1 MKKDDFF
8 MSLALKKAQKA
19 FQMEEV
25 PVGAVV
31 ARGDKLLSQCHNLR
45 ETTHNPI
52 GHAELLA
59 IKSASEKLNSW
70 RLEDCRLYVSLE
82 PCLMCIG
89 AIIQSRISELIYSCP
104 DSKEGF
110 SSYYGLD
117 KHNSWTH
124 KIKIRSGIGSDE
136 SSQLL
141 KKFFKELR
149 ASIQK

>member
-1 MKKDDFF
+1 MN
-8 MSLALKKAQKA
+8 LALKEARKA
-19 FQMEEV
+19 FQAGEV

-31 ARGDKLLSQCHNLR
+31 VKGNELLSQSHNLR
-45 ETTHNPI
+45 ESDNNPI

-59 IKSASEKLNSW
+59 IKSASENLNSW

-89 AIIQSRISELIYSCP
+89 AIIQSRISDLIYACP
-104 DSKEGF
+104 DPKGGF

-149 ASIQK
+149 DSK